1 MDLVALYI
9 LEPTAVESSTLVH
22 SNDLK
27 MLIVKKKK
35 MKELPAYK
43 GMNQLHTPKGMM
55 VQLCVLYNLKVVM
68 CVMKNAVRPF
78 FG

>member
-27 MLIVKKKK
+27 MLIVKKKNERTSSIQGNESTSYAK
-35 MKELPAYK
+35 RDD
-43 GMNQLHTPKGMM
+43 GTI
-55 VQLCVLYNLKVVM
+55 M
-68 CVMKNAVRPF
+68 CSV
-78 FG
+78 